1 MKTFTASHSVNLEQ
15 YFGKKYAY
23 FAVTGSTGGENAKQ
37 LVYNFKYSH
46 GRLPREGLNGL
57 TARMEGDSA
66 IDVGLSS
73 GIEMA
78 YVAELELADD
88 ASVAVGAS
96 GLANAPYV
104 LDIAEVHF
112 SKSEESAS
120 PSISITA
127 NGSASGELRIGCVV
141 LGELGSVLRINSG
154 SLSGEAG
161 APIRI
166 DAPDFRGTA
175 ALLDLSQVQGASSSG
190 FTLKTPSGGV
200 YSLRI
205 EDGILYATYGKPF
218 VIYIR

>member
-57 TARMEGDSA
+57 TARMEEDSA
-66 IDVGLSS
+66 VDVKLSS

-78 YVAELELADD
+78 YVAELEFADD
-88 ASVAVGAS
+88 ASVTVGAS

-112 SKSEESAS
+112 SKSGESAS

-127 NGSASGELRIGCVV
+127 NGSASGELRIGSVV
-141 LGELGSVLRINSG
+141 LDELGSVLRINSG

-205 EDGILYATYGKPF
+205 ENGILYATYGKPF
-218 VIYIR
+218 VIYMR